1 MNFHALVSSAHQ
13 RTKRTGRN
21 KRKWISSDGCDQQSI
36 VATFEIARF
45 VAESKQWRASDAWK
59 RKKISQRQYNM
70 TREYVTCTFVMH
82 KLPQIDLL
90 SCNLMILFDSI
101 LYLIIILRNLR
112 NNASPAH
119 RPSLPSRDILLKG
132 YWTIG
137 WGGWGVSRFLL
148 T

>member
-1 MNFHALVSSAHQ
+1 
-13 RTKRTGRN
+13 
-21 KRKWISSDGCDQQSI
+21 
-36 VATFEIARF
+36 
-45 VAESKQWRASDAWK
+45 
-59 RKKISQRQYNM
+59 M
-70 TREYVTCTFVMH
+70 TREYLTCTFVMH

-90 SCNLMILFDSI
+90 SCNLLILFDSI

-137 WGGWGVSRFLL
+137 WGVGGQPIFIDLSYFPMEFTYLRPYGLPLVYRKVVK
-148 T
+148 

>member
-59 RKKISQRQYNM
+59 RKKISQRQHKM
-70 TREYVTCTFVMH
+70 TREYLTCTFVMH

-101 LYLIIILRNLR
+101 LYFLIINMFITIIHII
-112 NNASPAH
+112 ASPTSSCTYNY
-119 RPSLPSRDILLKG
+119 SLQRHINILV
-132 YWTIG
+132 I
-137 WGGWGVSRFLL
+137 F
-148 T
+148 